1 MAVLP
6 THGQLAK
13 EYSSRTH
20 RGQHW
25 VSRLLLCKTREQ
37 KATATIC
44 HQHSSE
50 KGHYRSKNRQGHNF
64 RHTQTLWVM
73 TQDNRS
79 RQDRRPE
86 DHTGT
91 YSQPSRDAGT
101 VQTFNYPEAGQQS
114 QIKKPSR
121 HCHQAFHPRPR
132 SGGNGRDDEGD
143 RRPVW
148 HLP

>member
-20 RGQHW
+20 GGQHR
-25 VSRLLLCKTREQ
+25 VSRLLLCKTRKQ

-50 KGHYRSKNRQGHNF
+50 KGHHRSKNRQGHNF

-73 TQDNRS
+73 PPGQ
-79 RQDRRPE
+79 QE
-86 DHTGT
+86 
-91 YSQPSRDAGT
+91 PSG
-101 VQTFNYPEAGQQS
+101 QEAGGPHRDILSAQPGCRDNADIQLPRGRTAEPD
-114 QIKKPSR
+114 QDAIETLPPSVPPETEVGR
-121 HCHQAFHPRPR
+121 KRP
-132 SGGNGRDDEGD
+132 
-143 RRPVW
+143 
-148 HLP
+148 LP